1 MPERVKA
8 WRCIGCGRIDGP
20 QPCIGVCEDRAA
32 ELVDGADYDRLAA
45 EHARAHHR
53 IAELEGFLLRL
64 ASTRPRDGQWRDT
77 YTAFQEQA
85 RRLLRSAGMHG
96 RG

>member
-32 ELVDGADYDRLAA
+32 ELVDASDYDRLAA
-45 EHARAHHR
+45 EHARARHR
-53 IAELEGFLLRL
+53 IEELEALVLRL
-64 ASTRPRDGQWRDT
+64 AFTRPRDGQWRDT
-77 YTAFQEQA
+77 YAAFQEQA
-85 RRLLRSAGMHG
+85 RRLQRPA
-96 RG
+96 